1 MASGV
6 FCCESPFLAVAV
18 AQMPQPPLFSAFACF
33 QPDSNAYSVVPQVAK
48 LQLLVF

>member
-1 MASGV
+1 V
-6 FCCESPFLAVAV
+6 FFVVNRRFPAVAV

-33 QPDSNAYSVVPQVAK
+33 QPESHAYSVVPQVAK